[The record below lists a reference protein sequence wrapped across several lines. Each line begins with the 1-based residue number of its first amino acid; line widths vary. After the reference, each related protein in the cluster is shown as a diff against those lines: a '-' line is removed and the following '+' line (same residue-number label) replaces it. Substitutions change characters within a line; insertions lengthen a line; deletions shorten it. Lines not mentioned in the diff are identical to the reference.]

1 MAITNTTLSA
11 ALSATGTRIYVAS
24 ASGAT
29 VGQSVKIED
38 EYAIVEAISGTVI
51 DLKHRGD
58 RGTLAN
64 AHTSGAT
71 VSFFASESDLGTPGP
86 RQRDAFQ
93 YNAWAQDS
101 IAADGAITVPTQD
114 TMLYI
119 TKASAAALTLANP
132 GKDSNG
138 VWLHIISRTAAAHTV
153 TYTDGFQED
162 TTTSDVATFAAKK
175 GANLLLRAVD
185 GKWICVNIV
194 ASATAQVVVA

>member
-38 EYAIVEAISGTVI
+38 EYAIVAEINGTVI

-64 AHTSGAT
+64 AHTTGAT
-71 VSFFASESDLGTPGP
+71 VSFFASESDLAQPGP

-93 YNAWAQDS
+93 PSGWAVES
-101 IAADGAITVPTQD
+101 IAADGAITIPTQD
-114 TMLYI
+114 TILYV
-119 TKASAAALTLANP
+119 TKATAAALTLAAP
-132 GKDSNG
+132 GKDSSG

-153 TYTDGFQED
+153 TYTAGFQQD

-175 GANLLLRAVD
+175 GANLLLRAVH
-185 GKWICVNIV
+185 GEWIVVNID
-194 ASATAQVVVA
+194 AAATAGVAFA